1 MAQQTINVGT
11 VANDGTGDT
20 IRGAMNK
27 VNANF
32 TEMYDKFSP
41 IESSTN
47 ANLSL
52 LYCDSDG
59 KLNPI
64 LGIKFNPTSG
74 ELRFD
79 STGTPGGSTIT
90 VTDNDNTN
98 LYVVEYGSSSST
110 YPSISL
116 SKRRG
121 NIDAQLDCEPGDIV
135 GSYSAFG
142 GVSGS
147 VYSVGSADWLAT
159 TPTDG
164 RNNST
169 FRISTKVN
177 GTLGTRFAIGDSGQV
192 IVDSIQFSDSTVQTT
207 AASSGLSTVDVPASS
222 FGSSGDQEGDLAF
235 SSTHMYYCSA
245 DHTEVTWD
253 NTATVDI
260 AGGDGVSSGI
270 AVTLSVVPSV
280 GWAISDGTTTA
291 TITQVV
297 PQGSWYVLL
306 WDNAITFAVGDT
318 VYYGA
323 TAPAQDHIWKR
334 VSWSNDTW

>member
-20 IRGAMNK
+20 IRGAMTK

-32 TEMYDKFSP
+32 TELYNVVGSELEPSGMVYVDSNGTLANVTGLTVDEFGTIRYDRTSN
-41 IESSTN
+41 SD
-47 ANLSL
+47 SL
-52 LYCDSDG
+52 AAMVISDT
-59 KLNPI
+59 LN
-64 LGIKFNPTSG
+64 
-74 ELRFD
+74 
-79 STGTPGGSTIT
+79 T
-90 VTDNDNTN
+90 VLT
-98 LYVVEYGSSSST
+98 LVEYSGSSSNA
-110 YPSISL
+110 PAL
-116 SKRRG
+116 ALVKRRG
-121 NIDAQLDCEPGDIV
+121 SISAPEAPIANDLLGVVSVIGIDGD
-135 GSYSAFG
+135 S
-142 GVSGS
+142 SGRILWKAS
-147 VYSVGSADWLAT
+147 STS
-159 TPTDG
+159 TDS
-164 RNNST
+164 NTNST
-169 FRISTKVN
+169 FEVQTKVN
-177 GTLGTRFAIGDSGQV
+177 GTLGTRFAINESGQV

-207 AASSGLSTVDVPASS
+207 AASAGLSTVDVPASS

-334 VSWSNDTW
+334 VAWSNDTW